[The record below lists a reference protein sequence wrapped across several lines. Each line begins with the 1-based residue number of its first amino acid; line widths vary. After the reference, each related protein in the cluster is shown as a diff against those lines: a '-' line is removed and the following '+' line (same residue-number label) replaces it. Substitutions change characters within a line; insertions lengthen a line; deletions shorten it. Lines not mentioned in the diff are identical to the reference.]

1 MKAGYILFAAWML
14 ASVPLCAQGIRQSVE
29 VTNEYETRFAD
40 FQKAGPKLS
49 VPDSLYRFDYSFD
62 YSVFDSPYKGAY
74 EFTPYEIKL
83 TPAPLEYDG
92 KLLHLRAGA
101 GFTLHPLLE
110 AVYTPVARTDLG
122 LSVFNIGSGYYGSS
136 FHDLHETLGVSG
148 HHLSGLGRLRYGAS
162 YDGSFAGNSDLRS
175 SYHSAGVSA
184 DLTSREGRGSFFTY
198 DLKFDYRFG
207 TDGVYSRLPG
217 PDADSGVQY
226 LGSVGEHDLRLGG
239 SLGPVLDER
248 YRFLLDFDFNMLF
261 LSDGRADRTGRV
273 TGLATMTPHLNFLLG
288 PVDLDAGVK
297 LDYLTSSS
305 SFTLVPAVKA
315 SLELERLG
323 LKVYA
328 GMDGGRRLNSYYSL
342 KRLNSL
348 YQRNSSP
355 DAARE
360 RVDFFAG
367 VQGRAGS
374 HMQYSLKG
382 GYALLDDSPLDAAQ
396 YGLGFASYKLAYAEL
411 GLDWLSER
419 LDADA
424 DLRFAHADLASDAA
438 LFAPAMF
445 SGDLSVRYN
454 WLDRIYA
461 GLTAVG
467 ASARR
472 STSAA
477 VGDIPGWV
485 DLGLE
490 GEYRLSRR
498 WGVWAHL
505 GNLIGMPI
513 ERHPGCIE
521 KGPYFTVGVS
531 LSL

>member
-1 MKAGYILFAAWML
+1 MKAGYIFIAAALL
-14 ASVPLCAQGIRQSVE
+14 ASGPLCAQGIRQSVE

-49 VPDSLYRFDYSFD
+49 VPDSLYSFDYSFD
-62 YSVFDSPYKGAY
+62 YSVFDSPYRGAY

-92 KLLHLRAGA
+92 KLLYLRAGA
-101 GFTLHPLLE
+101 GFTLHPLLY
-110 AVYTPVARTDLG
+110 AVYTPICRTDLG
-122 LSVFNIGSGYYGSS
+122 LSVFNRGRGYCGRGWY
-136 FHDLHETLGVSG
+136 DLRDELGVSG
-148 HHLSGLGRLRYGAS
+148 HYLSGIGRLGYSAS
-162 YDGSFAGNSDLRS
+162 YDGGFASNADARS
-175 SYHSAGVSA
+175 SYHSGGVSA
-184 DLTSREGRGSFFTY
+184 DLTSPDRSGSFFA
-198 DLKFDYRFG
+198 YRFKFAYRYG

-217 PDADSGVQY
+217 LDADAGVQY
-226 LGSVGEHDLRLGG
+226 LGNVGEHDFRLGG

-248 YRFLLDFDFNMLF
+248 YSFLLDFNFNMLF
-261 LSDGRADRTGRV
+261 LSDSRIGEAGRV

-315 SLELERLG
+315 SLELERLAM
-323 LKVYA
+323 KVYA

-342 KRLNSL
+342 KGLNSL
-348 YQRNSSP
+348 YQRSSSP
-355 DAARE
+355 DASRE
-360 RVDFFAG
+360 RVNFYAG

-374 HMQYSLKG
+374 YMQYSLRG
-382 GYALLDDSPLDAAQ
+382 GYALRDDSPLDASR
-396 YGLGFASYKLAYAEL
+396 YGLGFASYNLAYADL
-411 GLDWLSER
+411 RLDWISER

-424 DLRFAHADLASDAA
+424 GLHFAHTDISSGAA

-445 SGDLSVRYN
+445 SGALSVKYN
-454 WLDRIYA
+454 WLKRIWA
-461 GLTAVG
+461 GVTAEG
-467 ASARR
+467 ASVRR

-477 VGDIPGWV
+477 VSDISGWV

-521 KGPYFTVGVS
+521 KGPYFTAGVS
-531 LSL
+531 LNL